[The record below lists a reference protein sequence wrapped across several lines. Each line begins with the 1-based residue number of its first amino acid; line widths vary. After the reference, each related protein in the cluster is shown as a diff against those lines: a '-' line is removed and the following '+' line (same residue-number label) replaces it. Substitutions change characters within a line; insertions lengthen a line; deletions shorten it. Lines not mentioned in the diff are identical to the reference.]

1 MFLIRSTSSRPPVG
15 EGLLQYAPTVIG
27 MSDQHGLAEFL
38 VNHQGE
44 LEWLENA
51 MCSDMDISDFF
62 VEAGHTIDPGVINI
76 CRMCPV
82 REDCI
87 KHSYR
92 MSISGGYF
100 GGISPGQR
108 RDMDLQAALRYAK
121 KDVVPPKRVVKPR
134 KTQK

>member
-1 MFLIRSTSSRPPVG
+1 MCRRH
-15 EGLLQYAPTVIG
+15 QRCAPTVVG

-44 LEWLENA
+44 LEWLEHA

-87 KHSYR
+87 QHSYR